1 MKMMGEGVI
10 VIGGGG
16 HAKVVVSTL
25 MAMEIPVRA
34 VYDDDPAKW
43 GKDLCGVKIV
53 GPLSDLDSLSNGIAV
68 LAIGDNKTRSI
79 LAKRFQKFR
88 WLTAVHPRAFVHPS
102 VSIGKGTVV
111 FAGAVIQPDV
121 VIGEHC
127 IVNTKAAIDH
137 DCVMGDYA
145 HVGPGTC
152 LAGEVSVKE
161 GAFLATGGVAII
173 GRSIGKW
180 SIVGAGGVVTKDI
193 PDNVTA
199 VGVPA
204 KVIRENI

>member
-1 MKMMGEGVI
+1 MGENVI

-25 MAMEIPVRA
+25 IELKIQIQAI
-34 VYDDDPAKW
+34 YDDDPGKW

-53 GPLSDLDSLSNGIAV
+53 GPLSDLEGLSDDAAV
-68 LAIGDNKTRSI
+68 LAIGDNRTRSI
-79 LAKRFQKFR
+79 LAERFRNFR

-121 VIGEHC
+121 MIGDHC
-127 IVNTKAAIDH
+127 IVNTNAAIDH
-137 DCVMGDYA
+137 DCALGDFT
-145 HVGPGTC
+145 HVGPGAC

-173 GRSIGKW
+173 GRKIGKW
-180 SIVGAGGVVTKDI
+180 SIVGAGGVVTEDI

-204 KVIRENI
+204 KVIKENVKNR

>member
-1 MKMMGEGVI
+1 MGEGVI

-25 MAMEIPVRA
+25 IALEMRVQA
-34 VYDDDPAKW
+34 VYDDDPGKW
-43 GKDLCGVKIV
+43 GKDLCGAKIV
-53 GPLSDLDSLSNGIAV
+53 GPLADLDSSSEMNAI
-68 LAIGDNKTRSI
+68 LAIGDNRTRNI
-79 LAKRFQKFR
+79 LAKRFQRFR
-88 WLTAVHPRAFVHPS
+88 WLTVAHPHAFVHSS
-102 VSIGKGTVV
+102 VSMGKGTVV

-121 VIGEHC
+121 VIGDHC
-127 IVNTKAAIDH
+127 IVNTNAAIDH
-137 DCVMGDYA
+137 DCVLGDFA

-152 LAGEVSVKE
+152 LAGDVSVQE

-173 GRSIGKW
+173 GRNIGKW
-180 SIVGAGGVVTKDI
+180 SIVGAGGVVIEDI

-204 KVIRENI
+204 KVIKENVKNH